1 MQSQGPCSGR
11 LCVAAQPLPASLEMQ
26 LLAMFAVTLMVFHVS
41 EYVLAAV
48 IMPTPLSRH
57 CGYADD

>member
-1 MQSQGPCSGR
+1 
-11 LCVAAQPLPASLEMQ
+11 MQ